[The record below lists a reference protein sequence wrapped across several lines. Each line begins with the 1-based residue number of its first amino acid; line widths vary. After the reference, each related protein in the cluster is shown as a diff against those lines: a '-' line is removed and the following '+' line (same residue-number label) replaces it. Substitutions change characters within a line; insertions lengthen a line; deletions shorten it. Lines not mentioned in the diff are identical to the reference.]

1 MPDKLS
7 RLCKISVM
15 AEQKLNLG
23 AFLRGSREQRSLTLR
38 AVEKAIGVS
47 NAYLS
52 QLESG
57 KIRQPSPLV
66 LHKLSQLY
74 EMPYTLLL
82 EKAGYP
88 APMSDNPVGQ
98 PVVVD
103 SRLGPISSDEESELK
118 RYLDFLRSRRSWSFS
133 ESRTFRRSRPP
144 TIPAIL

>member
-1 MPDKLS
+1 M
-7 RLCKISVM
+7 V
-15 AEQKLNLG
+15 EQTPSLG
-23 AFLRGSREQRSLTLR
+23 IILRGSREQRSLSLR
-38 AVEKAIGVS
+38 AVEKATGVS

-66 LHKLSQLY
+66 LHKLAQLY

-88 APMSDNPVGQ
+88 APAADSGAGQ
-98 PVVVD
+98 PLVVD

-118 RYLDFLRSRRSWSFS
+118 RYLEFLRSRRG
-133 ESRTFRRSRPP
+133 RKDGP
-144 TIPAIL
+144 

>member
-1 MPDKLS
+1 
-7 RLCKISVM
+7 
-15 AEQKLNLG
+15 
-23 AFLRGSREQRSLTLR
+23 
-38 AVEKAIGVS
+38 VEKATGVS

-52 QLESG
+52 QVESG

-66 LHKLSQLY
+66 LHKLAQLY

-88 APMSDNPVGQ
+88 AAMSDNPVGE

-118 RYLDFLRSRRSWSFS
+118 RYLDFLRSRRGRK
-133 ESRTFRRSRPP
+133 EGQ
-144 TIPAIL
+144 